1 MSQIKVA
8 NFSIGQFFKSA
19 SMFTPTS
26 SIVTISAISSGS
38 ITFTP
43 ALSNYTTIRSASLS
57 WLDSSSLS
65 PFYSITGGGSFQS
78 IDSTAFSVLFSFGS
92 TTTIVTQ
99 SNSSFIFNSSSIV
112 GASTRQFS
120 ISYLTQ
126 SIQSYYDDTV
136 EEAYVQLTIDTTNN
150 ENSIKFDTG
159 LFNSTTG
166 EVEFTS
172 NTPVKGGIGTSAR
185 GIGSFAMGSG
195 SIAQESA
202 SIAEGINTLASGLAS
217 HAAGINTTASG
228 QAAFSMGIE
237 TDADGMASFA
247 AGSGSWARGDSSVAM
262 GIGTIASSSGQVT
275 IGHFNFPLNSPDHL
289 FVVGGGTANT
299 PLSSRGNLLEVYG
312 GIGSTYKA
320 VKIDVGSTF
329 TQTSAPP
336 QGFSIYGNTTFNGN
350 VTGSNFNAIGNDL
363 TIQLPGFTITTGSFT
378 SNFYRRQA
386 VLGGGPED
394 FEDVLKASV
403 RLDHRGI
410 NFSLSEQT
418 TAPGSTFLWTNSSNR
433 LFYSSSAVILNGG
446 NTLGSTMLIGTN
458 DTNNLELE
466 TGGTTRVFISSSGN
480 VGIGTSSPTER
491 LHVLGNSLFSGSLK
505 FEPTQDPDLAGLD
518 TDSTI
523 LFQSSSN
530 TLLGYDLYFRQNGN
544 LVKWKWFEGLLE
556 SGLLYGGVVT
566 YSGSFVYV
574 SPGSGILVDHN
585 AVTGSEIGPLVD
597 YVTWGPITQSITN
610 IATQQLTYIY
620 IDDTGA
626 LQQQSTAFTSQQY
639 HSSIPLGAVA
649 HFNYNSIG
657 SFGGSVQTSYDQT
670 SQILTFVD
678 AFGPL
683 KISGYGI
690 TGQTSSLQISVGS
703 GVSFI
708 HGGFYDN
715 DPQFPSEILTTSQL
729 TASIVYVHRSGS
741 GVKFDSNNNNYFTSL
756 RPGFYD
762 PGTGNT
768 ASLSHNN
775 WTIQRA
781 YSEPKT
787 GIVYVYYGQNVY
799 TTYNEAVANVSSD
812 SFTEGDTFNYTT
824 FLGFLILKSDT
835 TDITNTSDNK
845 IITAGLFRGGAG
857 GAGGGSVVSSLDD
870 LSDVSILSPTNGQ
883 ALVYNSS
890 TSLWGN
896 GVPVTSS
903 YALTASFITPTG
915 TNAFVQG
922 GNSFGTTALL
932 GTNDTQDLQL
942 ETSGSVRMTI
952 SSSGN
957 VGIGTAT
964 PLSTLTVAGGNINIG
979 SGYSIGGNNL
989 GTYSPFLRYNTNV
1002 GIPSSSFGHTTA
1014 YITSLGG
1021 SIFGANDLIFYAGA
1035 VTHTYIMRIVG
1046 STGFVGIGESSPSA
1060 KLEIK
1065 GSGATS
1071 ATTALRVENSAATA
1085 LLTMLNDGTSA
1096 FNTSHLYVSA
1106 SGNVGIGTTAPLAE
1120 LHISGANNDSLFR
1133 IQSPSS
1139 ASIMF
1144 VSGSGNVGLGTL
1156 TPTATLEIASTGS
1169 ATLGQ
1174 AQIYLNTAAVGR
1186 NRIDFNTVG
1195 LGVPATTTRS
1205 DGTKITLYPA
1215 ISATQTD
1222 IALGVA
1228 FPAGVGEFWSSV
1240 YASTISFSWYAAA
1253 TQIMRL
1259 VGDGQLRLG
1268 AGTAALPVI
1277 SAGLSGTDTNT
1288 GIYFPTADTIGLV
1301 TGGTERAR
1309 ITSAGSA
1316 SIGTITSTPS
1326 ATLHVSGA
1334 NNVTLLR
1341 VASPGS
1347 ADALVVSGSGNV
1359 GIGLTSPLARLH
1371 ISGANSLRMQNTGFD
1386 TFEWFFSAGTG
1397 IGFRN
1402 VTDGTTPFFVGGTD
1416 DIGIGTTNTSAKL
1429 HVSGAS
1435 NSNLLRVGSPTD
1447 SNILFITGSGRV
1459 GVGTTTPDSKLHISS
1474 NSGYQ
1479 LRVAASASF
1488 SSSLMVSGSFGYVG
1502 IGVESP
1508 QSILHVNDRP
1518 EFNNVTGNVPVAF
1531 IGNYQNITTFYNNN
1545 SQDNT
1550 VLGDPAAWMS
1560 IKCDGTEYLIPLYTS

>member
-1 MSQIKVA
+1 MSKVLA

-159 LFNSTTG
+159 LLNSTTG

-247 AGSGSWARGDSSVAM
+247 AGSGSWARGAATVAM
-262 GIGTIASSSGQVT
+262 GIGTIASASGQVT

-289 FVVGGGTANT
+289 FVVGGGTGGAT
-299 PLSSRGNLLEVYG
+299 SARGNLLEVYG

-350 VTGSNFNAIGNDL
+350 ISCSLGSN
-363 TIQLPGFTITTGSFT
+363 IQLNDDSLNLNATSSFTILDTDRFTGP
-378 SNFYRRQA
+378 A
-386 VLGGGPED
+386 PD
-394 FEDVLKASV
+394 FNKLVIN
-403 RLDHRGI
+403 RFGI
-410 NFSLSEQT
+410 NFDRSNKST
-418 TAPGSTFLWTNSSNR
+418 SPGSKYLWTDSSNR
-433 LFYSSSAVILNGG
+433 LFYGSNAVILNGG

-480 VGIGTSSPTER
+480 VGIGTATPTER
-491 LHVLGNSLFSGSLK
+491 LHVQGNSLFSGSLK

-574 SPGSGILVDHN
+574 SSGSGILVDHN

-690 TGQTSSLQISVGS
+690 TGQSSSLQISVGS

-729 TASIVYVHRSGS
+729 TASIVYVHCSGS
-741 GVKFDSNNNNYFTSL
+741 SVKFDSNNNNYFTSL
-756 RPGFYD
+756 RPEFYD

-903 YALTASFITPTG
+903 YALTASFLPVGTYQITSSWATNALTASNITPSITNNTDNRVLTATG
-915 TNAFVQG
+915 G
-922 GNSFGTTALL
+922 GTINGESNLTF
-932 GTNDTQDLQL
+932 D
-942 ETSGSVRMTI
+942 GSVLTVTGRANISTSITSSTATVGVGSTSALNAGQTTI
-952 SSSGN
+952 RGSGVDT
-957 VGIGTAT
+957 VGALTIQNAGGTAT
-964 PLSTLTVAGGNINIG
+964 FTVLNGGTTG
-979 SGYSIGGNNL
+979 VGENN
-989 GTYSPFLRYNTNV
+989 
-1002 GIPSSSFGHTTA
+1002 
-1014 YITSLGG
+1014 
-1021 SIFGANDLIFYAGA
+1021 
-1035 VTHTYIMRIVG
+1035 
-1046 STGFVGIGESSPSA
+1046 PSA
-1060 KLEIK
+1060 RLHVK

-1071 ATTALRVENSAATA
+1071 ATTALRVENSSAAA
-1085 LLTMLNDGTSA
+1085 RLTILDDGTSA
-1096 FNTSHLYVSA
+1096 FNTSHLY
-1106 SGNVGIGTTAPLAE
+1106 
-1120 LHISGANNDSLFR
+1120 ISS
-1133 IQSPSS
+1133 
-1139 ASIMF
+1139 
-1144 VSGSGNVGLGTL
+1144 
-1156 TPTATLEIASTGS
+1156 
-1169 ATLGQ
+1169 
-1174 AQIYLNTAAVGR
+1174 
-1186 NRIDFNTVG
+1186 
-1195 LGVPATTTRS
+1195 
-1205 DGTKITLYPA
+1205 
-1215 ISATQTD
+1215 
-1222 IALGVA
+1222 
-1228 FPAGVGEFWSSV
+1228 
-1240 YASTISFSWYAAA
+1240 
-1253 TQIMRL
+1253 
-1259 VGDGQLRLG
+1259 
-1268 AGTAALPVI
+1268 
-1277 SAGLSGTDTNT
+1277 
-1288 GIYFPTADTIGLV
+1288 
-1301 TGGTERAR
+1301 
-1309 ITSAGSA
+1309 
-1316 SIGTITSTPS
+1316 
-1326 ATLHVSGA
+1326 
-1334 NNVTLLR
+1334 
-1341 VASPGS
+1341 
-1347 ADALVVSGSGNV
+1347 SGNV
-1359 GIGLTSPLARLH
+1359 GIGLTSPTAELH
-1371 ISGANSLRMQNTGFD
+1371 ISGASADSLLRVGSPSNASILFVTG
-1386 TFEWFFSAGTG
+1386 SG
-1397 IGFRN
+1397 R
-1402 VTDGTTPFFVGGTD
+1402 V
-1416 DIGIGTTNTSAKL
+1416 GIGTGTPRAALHVSAGDISLDGTRYLDWANGDNRIIGGSAGGYSLQFQTYTGAALTEKMRISGSGEVGIGVTNMTAKL

-1435 NSNLLRVGSPTD
+1435 NAGLFEIDSPTINNIIYVSGSGNVGIGTNLPSADLHISGASADNLLRVGSPAQA
-1447 SNILFITGSGRV
+1447 NALFVSGSGNV
-1459 GVGTTTPDSKLHISS
+1459 GIGTTTP
-1474 NSGYQ
+1474 
-1479 LRVAASASF
+1479 SASLQVQGNF
-1488 SSSLMVSGSFGYVG
+1488 QISTGSLYTYGQNTDIDSGSFRTVITVSTSSYRAAFFDYVLTSG
-1502 IGVESP
+1502 SNARAGTVFSVWQGTSVEYADTST
-1508 QSILHVNDRP
+1508 ND
-1518 EFNNVTGNVPVAF
+1518 
-1531 IGNYQNITTFYNNN
+1531 IGNTAGVNLLVSMSGANIGLFASSSN
-1545 SQDNT
+1545 DNWSMKA
-1550 VLGDPAAWMS
+1550 LARM
-1560 IKCDGTEYLIPLYTS
+1560 I